1 MHTRMQ
7 YERGNT
13 NINYLSPPLHPAR
26 LRAVT
31 LKKWAGP
38 YVSEEMRL
46 QLQYMIGE
54 NAFCDAITSTI
65 TVRLPCNLR
74 YTVGVSLSD
83 DLPTLTEP

>member
-26 LRAVT
+26 VRAVT

-38 YVSEEMRL
+38 YVSEEMR
-46 QLQYMIGE
+46 LQYMIGE

-74 YTVGVSLSD
+74 YISD
-83 DLPTLTEP
+83 LYLILRC